1 MTESDRIRL
10 QHMLDAA
17 REALSFA
24 EGRTRVDLNHDR
36 MLALSLTAEIQII
49 GEAASRVSPEI
60 KQSVSSI
67 PWGEIIGM
75 RNRLIHVYTE
85 INLDILWDTVR
96 REPEPI
102 TVKRTASVTP
112 RAVPGRVK
120 TGAIAP

>member
-1 MTESDRIRL
+1 MSESDRIRL

-24 EGRTRVDLNHDR
+24 AGRSRVDLNHDR

-60 KQSVSSI
+60 RHSVSSI
-67 PWGEIIGM
+67 PWADIIGM
-75 RNRLIHVYTE
+75 RNRLIHAYAE

-96 REPEPI
+96 LALGPLIVELE
-102 TVKRTASVTP
+102 KLLA
-112 RAVPGRVK
+112 RA
-120 TGAIAP
+120 